1 MKLISFCMYGDA
13 SMYLKGAVENA
24 KLMKEIYPD
33 WKMVVFH
40 DVRVKVDALKKYDV
54 LLAPSGR
61 SLEHSGMLWR
71 FLPAWWNDVER
82 VIFRDTDSR
91 LNIREAA
98 AVKEW
103 EESGLDAHCM
113 HDHRH
118 HASLPIFGGM
128 WGIKG
133 GVLSDAVKERT
144 EKLIGRRV
152 KRVGDMLF
160 LKRFVLPEIE
170 GSLLRHSSVP
180 TEWKQ
185 QPFPEHEEQIGFVGQ
200 QHAKGGPL
208 WP

>member
-1 MKLISFCMYGDA
+1 MKLISFCMYGET

-24 KLMKEIYPD
+24 KLVERYYPD

-40 DVRVKVDALKKYDV
+40 DYTADVTALKKFNV
-54 LLAPSGR
+54 LLAPSGKSR
-61 SLEHSGMLWR
+61 EHSGMLWR
-71 FLPAWWNDVER
+71 FLPAWWDDVER

-91 LNIREAA
+91 LNAREAA
-98 AVKEW
+98 AVKAW
-103 EESGLDAHCM
+103 EESGLDSHCM

-133 GVLSDAVKERT
+133 GVLSEGVKEKTQR
-144 EKLIGRRV
+144 LICSRV

-160 LKRFVLPEIE
+160 LKRHVLPEIE
-170 GSLLRHSSVP
+170 NSLLRHSSVQ
-180 TEWKQ
+180 TEWPQ
-185 QPFPEHEEQIGFVGQ
+185 QPFPEHEPIIGFVGQ
-200 QHAKGGPL
+200 QHARKGPV